1 MKYMDISKLK
11 IKELEALL
19 AENPASELLTALQQD
34 ARASARKLAE
44 SYQKRQAKKLAEE
57 ARLQAMYQYE
67 EQAASQGYRAVA
79 GVDEAGRG
87 PLAGPVSVAAV
98 ILPDH
103 LLLPRLNDSKKLSAK
118 VRDELYDEIMAK
130 AVDVRHVFIDE
141 KTIDS
146 INILQATLKGMYD
159 AVFALEPRPDKVL
172 IDAVHL
178 EQLPMPNLSIVKGD
192 AKSASIAAASV
203 IAKVARDRLMDEYD
217 KLYPEY
223 GFASHKGYG
232 TAEHVE
238 AVRRY
243 GPCPIHRLTFEP
255 IKSIA
260 LR

>member
-1 MKYMDISKLK
+1 MDLSKFS
-11 IKELEALL
+11 IKQIEEMFAEGSNLEDLVDACRQDGRTACSRLVRRFERLEA
-19 AENPASELLTALQQD
+19 EKQ
-34 ARASARKLAE
+34 
-44 SYQKRQAKKLAEE
+44 
-57 ARLQAMYQYE
+57 RLWGMYQYE
-67 EQAASQGYRAVA
+67 RDAWEDGLDYVA

-98 ILPDH
+98 ILPQTF
-103 LLLPRLNDSKKLSAK
+103 LLPKINDSKKLSAK
-118 VRDELYDEIMAK
+118 VRNELYDEIMAK

>member
-1 MKYMDISKLK
+1 
-11 IKELEALL
+11 
-19 AENPASELLTALQQD
+19 
-34 ARASARKLAE
+34 
-44 SYQKRQAKKLAEE
+44 
-57 ARLQAMYQYE
+57 
-67 EQAASQGYRAVA
+67 
-79 GVDEAGRG
+79 
-87 PLAGPVSVAAV
+87 
-98 ILPDH
+98 
-103 LLLPRLNDSKKLSAK
+103 
-118 VRDELYDEIMAK
+118 MAK